1 MRKLNCKFIRKISFV
16 GFILT
21 IFLWQSPAFSGNGGE
36 PQDGKT
42 VNFFDT
48 EQKPTLIKKP
58 RITYPKAAMKLGIEG
73 TVIVSLIIDEEGKIE
88 SARILKSVRMLDN
101 AALEAAKKM
110 LFKPG
115 KIKNKTVKVRMNFPF
130 RFKLK

>member
-1 MRKLNCKFIRKISFV
+1 MKKQNFKLVRIAAFLSVLFAASF
-16 GFILT
+16 GQDTTFANNDGKL
-21 IFLWQSPAFSGNGGE
+21 
-36 PQDGKT
+36 QDGKT

-58 RITYPKAAMKLGIEG
+58 QIVYPEIAKKLDIEG
-73 TVIVSLIIDEEGKIE
+73 TVIVSLIIDENGKIE
-88 SARILKSVRMLDN
+88 SARILKSVEMLDN

-115 KIKNKTVKVRMNFPF
+115 KVKNKTVKVRMNFPF